1 MRKRRKKWRRPGVAI
16 LGLQVFLEQSLPRE
30 ASVVD
35 SAGNWV
41 STVFCF
47 IWIIDSEEPSSVCF
61 LRLLISMSWDDELL
75 V

>member
-1 MRKRRKKWRRPGVAI
+1 MAI

-47 IWIIDSEEPSSVCF
+47 IWIIDSEEPSSVSF